1 MSLWTLIAKIASHS
15 RGSLLQTCYVYV
27 VRQPLFCV
35 PIPCETPW
43 AITSRTPLH
52 LKKRTLEGSPD
63 DSGLEEE
70 EKRQVY
76 GFGEGVPAIVKLY
89 TPTAPVKLNTM
100 LEVIGLYT
108 PPSVAS
114 EDKEDDDLFQQSY
127 PRVPIIHA
135 LYYHSLPATHPIQ
148 PHPTSQSPL
157 SVLAAIM
164 NSELLAQYIL
174 CTIVSSVYE
183 RYEAMPLGNMSL
195 NISGL
200 EVDDN
205 RITLLVQFLQSF
217 LPRVAQV
224 LRNLT

>member
-1 MSLWTLIAKIASHS
+1 MQVFVSML
-15 RGSLLQTCYVYV
+15 CV

-35 PIPCETPW
+35 PIPCETSW
-43 AITSRTPLH
+43 ARTSRAPLH
-52 LKKRTLEGSPD
+52 LKKRTLESSQS
-63 DSGLEEE
+63 DSGLEDE

-76 GFGEGVPAIVKLY
+76 GFGDGVPAVVKLY
-89 TPTAPVKLNTM
+89 TPTVPMKLNTM

-108 PPSVAS
+108 PSPAPS
-114 EDKEDDDLFQQSY
+114 EDMEDDELFQQPY
-127 PRVPIIHA
+127 PRVPTIHA

-148 PHPTSQSPL
+148 PHPACQSPL
-157 SVLAAIM
+157 STLAAIM
-164 NSELLAQYIL
+164 NSDLLAQYIL

-200 EVDDN
+200 EADDS
-205 RITLLVQFLQSF
+205 RIAMLLQFLQSF

-224 LRNLT
+224 RQAHI